1 MKSIALIATLLFSSL
16 SFASNIE
23 NKIKQV
29 EAEYNARCEKVK
41 TSGSLCFGGSEYA
54 NVCYYSVKYKCLSN
68 DGDFVAKLKV
78 KSTYDSVAQQRVTK
92 VRKVKIKK

>member
-1 MKSIALIATLLFSSL
+1 MKSIVLIASLLFASL
-16 SFASNIE
+16 SFASSVE

-29 EAEYNARCEKVK
+29 EVENNARCEHVK
-41 TSGSLCFGGSEYA
+41 TSGSLCFGGSVQS
-54 NVCYYSVKYKCLSN
+54 NVCFYTVKYNCLSN

-78 KSTYDSVAQQRVTK
+78 KSTYDLVAQKTVTK